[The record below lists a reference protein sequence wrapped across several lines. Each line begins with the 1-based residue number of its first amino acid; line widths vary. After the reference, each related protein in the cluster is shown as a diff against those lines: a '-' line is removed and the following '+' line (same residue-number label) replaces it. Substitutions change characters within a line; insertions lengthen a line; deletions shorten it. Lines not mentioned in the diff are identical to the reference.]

1 MKTLI
6 LLIII
11 AFVSYYIYYLISEDR
26 RNNHKDKNVHI
37 QQSATTATTTTVENR
52 QLTPSNRLQK
62 PLTPS
67 TSKVKTQ
74 DNPNAKVQK
83 LKYFCIKDKG
93 YHVSVWPKD
102 HDQFDIVEFSIA
114 GITHREN
121 IDNYI
126 GECKGTLEAEPTN
139 PYDTN
144 AIKVLAHDGHH
155 LGYVPKEITFEVRR
169 HFSLPCACYIF
180 IGKNDNKFY
189 SDCYA
194 IIR

>member
-1 MKTLI
+1 MNTLI
-6 LLIII
+6 LFIII
-11 AFVSYYIYYLISEDR
+11 AFVSYYIYYLISNDSK
-26 RNNHKDKNVHI
+26 NHKDTNARI
-37 QQSATTATTTTVENR
+37 QQTSTPATSPTVTNL
-52 QLTPSNRLQK
+52 QLMPSKRPQI

-67 TSKVKTQ
+67 TSKVTRQ